1 MLSKFIVCFFVCL
14 FFFRLISI
22 GYKKTLERDD
32 LFELNESDSPYSVC
46 PNFEK
51 QWRKEIQKSTA
62 GLKVVIIK
70 NS

>member
-1 MLSKFIVCFFVCL
+1 M
-14 FFFRLISI
+14 
-22 GYKKTLERDD
+22 ERDD

-62 GLKVVIIK
+62 GLMVVIIK